1 MPIVPSR
8 ARRIQE
14 LIRKLGSARSADRE
28 SAVAQLTLLGP
39 RVLEALLRAL
49 PTAGSAARLAAL
61 EVLDRLHE
69 PRALPEIVALAQSAD
84 ATVAK
89 KAVEVLGAFPVPKA
103 AAELARALAS
113 GPAVLRR
120 AAAAA
125 LVRHQAV
132 GLVEATDPLLDVLVD
147 EGEDDELRL
156 FVLDSLAALD
166 PPLDPGTLRPLLE
179 RLCRSADATVADR
192 AASLLSRGPEGPP
205 GSGVSALLERSRERD
220 PAGVETLE
228 RALDKTSDPAVVG
241 PLADALAGAGG
252 PSSLPVLSRALERLS
267 QGDDDERVQAA
278 RAAAKGRLHKALAD
292 LDSRLALFDLREML
306 LARPVR
312 ALPSLLEAAAKVG
325 DASVALALAALAA
338 EGPALLDL
346 CAQPFAAIVRRHKLR
361 PAHAAFRPARPE
373 HRDALRALFERAEAT
388 KRGAARASASRS
400 RGR

>member
-14 LIRKLGSARSADRE
+14 LIRGLGSARAAERE

-61 EVLDRLHE
+61 EVLDRLRE
-69 PRALPEIVALAQSAD
+69 PRALPEILALAQSAD
-84 ATVAK
+84 TAVAK
-89 KAVEVLGAFPVPKA
+89 RALEVLGAFPVPKA
-103 AAELARALAS
+103 AAELARTLAS
-113 GPAVLRR
+113 GPPALRR
-120 AAAAA
+120 AAATA

-132 GLVEATDPLLDVLVD
+132 GLVEATEPLLDLLMD

-179 RLCRSADATVADR
+179 RLGRSADKTVAVR
-192 AASLLSRGPEGPP
+192 AAAFLSRDRKERADGARPALPERTREWGPE
-205 GSGVSALLERSRERD
+205 D
-220 PAGVETLE
+220 VETIE
-228 RALDKTSDPAVVG
+228 RELDHTSDPALVG
-241 PLADALAGAGG
+241 PLADALGRVGG

-267 QGDDDERVQAA
+267 QRDDDESLQAA
-278 RAAAKGRLHKALAD
+278 RAAAKGRLHAALAA

-325 DASVALALAALAA
+325 DASVALALAALAS

-346 CAQPFAAIVRRHKLR
+346 CAPPFASIVRRAKLR
-361 PAHAAFRPARPE
+361 PSSAGLKVVRPE
-373 HRDALRALFERAEAT
+373 HRDALRALFGRAEAT
-388 KRGAARASASRS
+388 KRASGRTAVSRS